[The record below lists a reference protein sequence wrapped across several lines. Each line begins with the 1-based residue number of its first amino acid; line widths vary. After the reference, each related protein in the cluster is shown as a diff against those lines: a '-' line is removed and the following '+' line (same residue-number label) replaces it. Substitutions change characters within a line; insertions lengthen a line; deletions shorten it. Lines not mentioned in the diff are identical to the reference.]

1 METACTN
8 TRTGISHG
16 EARPGGQQPR
26 ANTGLQSAAPVLPFP
41 GTYHTGEFIAY
52 SAEISRDNP
61 TCFLFV
67 IDQSGS
73 MSEKMTTGKSKA
85 DFVADVL
92 NKTIYTLV
100 TDCRKAEGVRNYF
113 DVGVIGYG
121 GGGVGAG
128 LGGALA
134 GLVIH
139 PITAVEK
146 SPLRVED
153 RTQLQDDGVGGV
165 LERRIKFPIWF
176 DALSSG
182 GTPMCSALTK
192 AAEAVVAWADA
203 HPNSYPPTILHV
215 TDGESGDGDP
225 ETIASALKQI
235 STNDGECL
243 VFNLH
248 VSTHQ
253 GETIQF
259 PNSDAG
265 LPDTYAKLLF
275 RMSSVFPPRVAK
287 LAMDKGYKVMESARG
302 FMFNADPKDIANF
315 FDIGTRPRLTAE

>member
-1 METACTN
+1 M
-8 TRTGISHG
+8 
-16 EARPGGQQPR
+16 
-26 ANTGLQSAAPVLPFP
+26 
-41 GTYHTGEFIAY
+41 AY

-61 TCFLFV
+61 TCLLFV

-73 MSEKMTTGKSKA
+73 MSEKMSTGKSKA

-100 TDCRKAEGVRNYF
+100 TNCTKADGVRNYF
-113 DVGVIGYG
+113 DIGVIGYG
-121 GGGVGAG
+121 GNGVGAG

-139 PITAVEK
+139 PITAVANA
-146 SPLRVED
+146 PLRVED

-192 AAEAVVAWADA
+192 VAEAVVAWADA

-215 TDGESGDGDP
+215 TDGESSDGNP

-243 VFNLH
+243 AFNIH
-248 VSTHQ
+248 VSTHL

-275 RMSSVFPPRVAK
+275 QMSSVFPPHVAK
-287 LAMDKGYKVMESARG
+287 LAIDKGYKVMESARG

-315 FDIGTRPRLTAE
+315 FDIGTRPRLTADR

>member
-1 METACTN
+1 M
-8 TRTGISHG
+8 
-16 EARPGGQQPR
+16 
-26 ANTGLQSAAPVLPFP
+26 
-41 GTYHTGEFIAY
+41 AY

-61 TCFLFV
+61 TCLLFV

-73 MSEKMTTGKSKA
+73 MIEKMSTGKSKA

-100 TDCRKAEGVRNYF
+100 TNCTKADGVRNYF

-121 GGGVGAG
+121 GSGVGAG

-139 PITAVEK
+139 PITAVANT
-146 SPLRVED
+146 PLRVED

-165 LERRIKFPIWF
+165 LERRIKFPTWF

-192 AAEAVVAWADA
+192 VAEAVVAWADA

-215 TDGESGDGDP
+215 TDGESSDGDP

-243 VFNLH
+243 VFNIH
-248 VSTHQ
+248 ASTHQ

-275 RMSSVFPPRVAK
+275 RMSSVFPPHVAK
-287 LAMDKGYKVMESARG
+287 LAIDKGYKIMESARG
-302 FMFNADPKDIANF
+302 FMFNADPKDIAAF
-315 FDIGTRPRLTAE
+315 FDIGTRPRLTADR